1 MQELITRELGEML
14 PRLYATEDEEV
25 PTALAHLYAVWT
37 DWDWYVVEYDPV
49 ERVAFG
55 LVKGFETEWGY
66 FSVAEMED
74 MNRGAGFEVI
84 ERDEHF
90 RPQPASDFER

>member
-1 MQELITRELGEML
+1 MQELITKELEERL
-14 PRLYATEDEEV
+14 PGLYATDGRRGKV
-25 PTALAHLYAVWT
+25 AVAHLFAAWA

-55 LVKGFETEWGY
+55 LVNGFESEYGY
-66 FSVAEMED
+66 FSIAEMEE

-90 RPQPASDFER
+90 SPQPVSDFER